1 METINDIDAFQNDNY
16 FYQSFARTVVPI
28 RIEEHTAQLRS
39 KRGREYQNGF
49 KQGDINVLSC
59 STTFE
64 MGIDL
69 GDLQAILMS
78 NVPPTV
84 ANYRQRSGRAGRRA
98 GGAAFILTWTS
109 ERPHDQSYYR
119 NPPDIIAG
127 EVRIPNIHIDNQ
139 LIQRRH
145 INAILLSEFLRYRKR
160 NMGHAWQRRQDAG
173 LFFDNAYAEDPHI
186 DHLESW
192 LVDEYAHIQ
201 EWLSKFACIDPG
213 RHIENF
219 REDSVLIGNKY
230 NWLADYYQQRYDT
243 AQQHLHEDHDRYI
256 RDLRDFPKF
265 QKRLRKEELVNYLS
279 NSGLLPSYS
288 FPIHSVE
295 LYLPPHRDEK
305 EELRLQRD
313 LKIAIREFAPGSD
326 VVADK
331 RIWRSGRVWF
341 HHGAPQEF
349 EYRICD
355 VCNGLQMSREAGVSL
370 PANSA
375 VCPECGHRSRGRPN
389 KYIEPDGFF
398 ADRKESGKPMRQ
410 YVAMMSNVMKSALI
424 PSAEVVLEQTPAGY
438 SYGYDR
444 NGWLLYVNE
453 VYSRGGL
460 AESAPSA
467 SGTRYDGKRKNG
479 ATQGRLRCHGRRF
492 EPRRAG
498 GDDRGENHR

>member
-1 METINDIDAFQNDNY
+1 MQACFSTTLMP
-16 FYQSFARTVVPI
+16 RI
-28 RIEEHTAQLRS
+28 RISITLNHGL
-39 KRGREYQNGF
+39 
-49 KQGDINVLSC
+49 
-59 STTFE
+59 
-64 MGIDL
+64 
-69 GDLQAILMS
+69 
-78 NVPPTV
+78 
-84 ANYRQRSGRAGRRA
+84 
-98 GGAAFILTWTS
+98 WTS
-109 ERPHDQSYYR
+109 TP
-119 NPPDIIAG
+119 
-127 EVRIPNIHIDNQ
+127 
-139 LIQRRH
+139 
-145 INAILLSEFLRYRKR
+145 
-160 NMGHAWQRRQDAG
+160 
-173 LFFDNAYAEDPHI
+173 
-186 DHLESW
+186 
-192 LVDEYAHIQ
+192 HIQ

-256 RDLRDFPKF
+256 KDLRDFPKF

-375 VCPECGHRSRGRPN
+375 VCPECGYRSRGRPI

-410 YVAMMSNVMKSALI
+410 YVAMLPNVMKSALI
-424 PSAEVVLEQTPAGY
+424 PSADVVLEQATAGY

-453 VYSRGGL
+453 GDPRFARNDKLGGFHIELEGEMRGSLIPRSRRTNTTRRSLGHRRQTDTLHLQFDCEQQPDNRSFWLSLMYALIHGACRGLQIERRDIDGVLFPRRTNDRGGWQQTIVLYDDVPGGAGHVDEIREEFNAVIL
-460 AESAPSA
+460 AALNIANCKDCAPDTSCY
-467 SGTRYDGKRKNG
+467 SC
-479 ATQGRLRCHGRRF
+479 LRDYNNQVYHHLLRRD
-492 EPRRAG
+492 EITHYLEQLHENMAG
-498 GDDRGENHR
+498 QIV